1 MQARFL
7 HDLADVISVFSGSGS
22 RAPPGNPV
30 IEVPLRPPRFDSSE
44 VLVKRLLPAVL
55 TTLFLCT
62 LIATGRADDPQAG
75 KAQATKKVKAGEI
88 TLNVPEEWK
97 QKETAPGPRVA
108 EFEVPPAGD
117 DKEPG
122 EFAVFFF
129 GPQGAGGG
137 EANVQR
143 WVGQLDEDGRKVKIA
158 SGESSLGK
166 YTLVDLTGSYNKS
179 IGPPIAGKKKKLP
192 GWRVI
197 NVFVET
203 DAGPYFLKL
212 DGPQKTIAT
221 VEDDFRTSFGGKK
234 ETEKEQK
241 K

>member
-1 MQARFL
+1 
-7 HDLADVISVFSGSGS
+7 
-22 RAPPGNPV
+22 
-30 IEVPLRPPRFDSSE
+30 
-44 VLVKRLLPAVL
+44 VKRSLSAAL
-55 TTLFLCT
+55 TTTFYCVL
-62 LIATGRADDPQAG
+62 ATTVWADEPAKAG
-75 KAQATKKVKAGEI
+75 KTEPKTKKVKAGEI
-88 TLNVPEEWK
+88 TLNVPEDWK
-97 QKETAPGPRVA
+97 QKETAAGPRVA
-108 EFEVPPAGD
+108 EFQVPPAGD

-122 EFAVFFF
+122 EFAVFYF
-129 GPQGAGGG
+129 GPQGAGGV

-143 WVGQLDEDGRKVKIA
+143 WVGQLDEDGRKVKIV

-166 YTLVDLTGSYNKS
+166 YTLVDLTGAYNKS

-212 DGPQKTIAT
+212 DGPQKTIAA
-221 VEDDFRTSFGGKK
+221 VENDFRASFGGKK